1 MYGYRGIL
9 LIRMH
14 RILLKTARQGSPGN
28 IAQRN
33 NSDFQW
39 RLPAEYGKNIANKRP
54 RDGLLRLPGVRLTK
68 RPWEAEETMFYKMI
82 ERARDRWYASPDC
95 TIGNIID
102 YMTRQGNLRDAQIG
116 AIKTY
121 LFLKICCENKPLAT
135 LFC

>member
-14 RILLKTARQGSPGN
+14 RILLKTARQGSSGN
-28 IAQRN
+28 TAQRN
-33 NSDFQW
+33 NSDSQW
-39 RLPAEYGKNIANKRP
+39 TLPAEYGKNIANKRP
-54 RDGLLRLPGVRLTK
+54 R
-68 RPWEAEETMFYKMI
+68 
-82 ERARDRWYASPDC
+82 DC

-121 LFLKICCENKPLAT
+121 LFLKIGCENKPLAT
-135 LFC
+135 LSPAEGLTH